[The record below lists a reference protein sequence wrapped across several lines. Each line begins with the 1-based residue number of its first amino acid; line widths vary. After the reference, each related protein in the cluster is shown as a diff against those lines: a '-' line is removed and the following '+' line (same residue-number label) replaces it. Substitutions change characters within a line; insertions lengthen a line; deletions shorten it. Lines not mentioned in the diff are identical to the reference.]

1 MPELWE
7 DPQALSM
14 AEQGFST
21 KAVQPQS
28 KAKPSKDASLH
39 WQSEAKLAKQ
49 RQETRVSKQKRL
61 QRGNQSQTRRINP
74 NANERR
80 GKSKGGNQ
88 DEVPTGSFTK
98 LSHFISDALLPHWNS
113 ATLSAHLAMRFV
125 VSFLSGWINQKKNA
139 ARHGASCHFKPVTC
153 APTHSWFSPRVRP
166 PSFTPAL
173 PSAVFQ
179 RAAWSDTT
187 LVACVYKCC

>member
-7 DPQALSM
+7 DPQAPRM

-21 KAVQPQS
+21 QAVQPQS

-74 NANERR
+74 SANERR
-80 GKSKGGNQ
+80 GDSKGNQ

-98 LSHFISDALLPHWNS
+98 FSHFISDALLLHWNIGNPVCPS
-113 ATLSAHLAMRFV
+113 RCALLFFFCLVGKIKERTPLCVFTEGFAYLSLFHDIDRLLVLRAMV
-125 VSFLSGWINQKKNA
+125 L
-139 ARHGASCHFKPVTC
+139 
-153 APTHSWFSPRVRP
+153 PRSTVI
-166 PSFTPAL
+166 S
-173 PSAVFQ
+173 SQ
-179 RAAWSDTT
+179 
-187 LVACVYKCC
+187 